1 MLEIK
6 DDKVVIYYKFEGE
19 LYDYEMDLYDVKF
32 GIVYDYLKETKNLES
47 CKIRAIVEVLDKME
61 YYDEINWGTIIKNNE
76 ESIAEE
82 NRDEAKENFLEE
94 KNEETKE
101 DYEANQADAYND
113 EKWMERE

>member
-47 CKIRAIVEVLDKME
+47 CKIRAIVDVLDKME
-61 YYDEINWGTIIKNNE
+61 YYDEIDWKTIIENNE
-76 ESIAEE
+76 ESIMEE
-82 NRDEAKENFLEE
+82 NREEAKECFKENQYSSE
-94 KNEETKE
+94 E
-101 DYEANQADAYND
+101 DYESNLADAYND